1 MTTFVRAEIPAEI
14 DTLEEL
20 VLWGQMTLYE
30 LYKGTTYREAEGST
44 IDSGLAPLVDFSII
58 STADQTQRAIVR
70 TSIEL
75 NPSWTSDRTL
85 PVWGFAEPMG
95 NAIIPAAYKAV
106 A

>member
-1 MTTFVRAEIPAEI
+1 MTAFATADIPAEI
-14 DTLEEL
+14 DSLEEL

-58 STADQTQRAIVR
+58 STADGNQRAIVR

-75 NPSWTSDRTL
+75 NPSWIADRTL

-95 NAIIPAAYKAV
+95 SAIIPAAYKAV